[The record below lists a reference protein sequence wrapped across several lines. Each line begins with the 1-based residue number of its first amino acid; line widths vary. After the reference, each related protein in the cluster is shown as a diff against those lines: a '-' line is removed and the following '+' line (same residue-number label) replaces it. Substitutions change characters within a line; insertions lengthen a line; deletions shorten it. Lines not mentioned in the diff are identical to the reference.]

1 MLPGAHVLIQQ
12 LVKLELV
19 EVLFCIGSII
29 NPKIIVVDT
38 VVGIFYTDKI
48 RPNEIIIYPTIIS
61 HIPPI
66 DWYGY
71 CSAIAIGFDK
81 KVDIAVQFNLN
92 VSIIDSW

>member
-1 MLPGAHVLIQQ
+1 M
-12 LVKLELV
+12 ELV

-61 HIPPI
+61 CIPPI
-66 DWYGY
+66 DRYGY
-71 CSAIAIGFDK
+71 CSVLAVGFNN
-81 KVDIAVQFNLN
+81 KVDIAMQFNLN
-92 VSIIDSW
+92 VSIIDS